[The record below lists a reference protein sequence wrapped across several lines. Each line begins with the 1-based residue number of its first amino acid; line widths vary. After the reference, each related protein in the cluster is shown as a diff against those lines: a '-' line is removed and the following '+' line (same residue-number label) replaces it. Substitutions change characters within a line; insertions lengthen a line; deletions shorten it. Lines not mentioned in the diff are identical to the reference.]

1 MRDVVV
7 FAPDLMDRSRISAAV
22 PHARFVAAADQLHH
36 AGPAALLLV
45 DLHRPGVLEA
55 IPGLPQTVI
64 GFASHVDDGLLQ
76 AARDAGCAEVLPR
89 SRFFRRLAELGSE
102 TGQTGDE

>member
-1 MRDVVV
+1 MREVVV
-7 FAPDLMDRSRISAAV
+7 LAPDLMDRSRIAASL
-22 PHARFVAAADQLHH
+22 PHARFVATADQLRH
-36 AGPAALLLV
+36 AGPAALLIV
-45 DLHRPGVLEA
+45 DLHRPGVLDT

-89 SRFFRRLAELGSE
+89 SRFFRRLAELGSK